1 MCRGERL
8 PTASEQ
14 WTLAKSHR
22 RTQLK
27 DRNALYRQMW
37 EYESEDDMGENMG
50 DAVDQADLDEE
61 AAGQLEDGAAAEGG
75 EKKAAPKKEKDEWS
89 SPI

>member
-1 MCRGERL
+1 
-8 PTASEQ
+8 
-14 WTLAKSHR
+14 
-22 RTQLK
+22 
-27 DRNALYRQMW
+27 MW

-75 EKKAAPKKEKDEWS
+75 EKKAAPKKEKDE
-89 SPI
+89 